1 VPSPPLERHLLRA
14 RDLMDGRYDE
24 RLDLRALARA
34 ANVSP
39 RHFSR
44 SFRRIFGESPHQYLL
59 SRRLERAKHL
69 LRTTDDSV
77 AEICLA
83 VGFRSVGSF
92 TTTFTRDVGVSPT
105 TYRQATASPSAA
117 DFIPLCAVRAWT
129 RRPLGANREDSSA
142 SAG

>member
-1 VPSPPLERHLLRA
+1 
-14 RDLMDGRYDE
+14 MDGRYNE

-44 SFRRIFGESPHQYLL
+44 SFRRIFGESPYQYLL
-59 SRRLERAKHL
+59 SRRLERAEHL
-69 LRTTDDSV
+69 LRTTDHSV

-83 VGFRSVGSF
+83 VGFRSVGSV
-92 TTTFTRDVGVSPT
+92 TTTITRHVGVSPT
-105 TYRQATASPSAA
+105 TYRRATASPSNA
-117 DFIPLCAVRAWT
+117 DFIPLCAIRAWT
-129 RRPLGANREDSSA
+129 RRPLGANREDNSG